1 MNLDITS
8 SNKSFGGWHK
18 QYRHRSTVLDCEMRF
33 AIYLPPQAL
42 TGQKV
47 PVLYWLSGLTCT
59 DENFMQK
66 AGAQRI
72 AAELGIAL
80 VAPDTSPRG
89 EGVPDDPGYDLGMGA
104 GFYVNATQHPW
115 RAHYQMYDY
124 VTRELPELIETH
136 FPVST
141 RRAISGH
148 SMGGHGALI
157 AALREPGRYRSVS
170 AFSPISHP
178 SRAPWGQKALGAYLG
193 NNPLLWQEWDACQLL
208 RHHDCQPLPTLVEVG
223 LDDPFLTEQ
232 LGIDALAEIAA
243 AKAWPLELHRHAGY
257 DHSYYFVAS
266 FIEAHLRFH
275 ASHLGDPARE

>member
-1 MNLDITS
+1 MCWGARCAS
-8 SNKSFGGWHK
+8 P
-18 QYRHRSTVLDCEMRF
+18 STCR
-33 AIYLPPQAL
+33 PQAL

-80 VAPDTSPRG
+80 VAPDQPRG
-89 EGVPDDPGYDLGMGA
+89 EGVADDPGYDLGMG
-104 GFYVNATQHPW
+104 
-115 RAHYQMYDY
+115 R
-124 VTRELPELIETH
+124 
-136 FPVST
+136 VST
-141 RRAISGH
+141 STPPRPLAGSLPDVRLRHPGSCPSSSRPTSRSRRSAPS
-148 SMGGHGALI
+148 AATPWEATAPLI

-178 SRAPWGQKALGAYLG
+178 SRCPGARRPSAPTSATTPCCGR
-193 NNPLLWQEWDACQLL
+193 EWDACQLL
-208 RHHDCQPLPTLVEVG
+208 RHHDSPPLPTPG
-223 LDDPFLTEQ
+223 GRGAGRPFLAEQ
-232 LGIDALAEIAA
+232 LGIDTLAEVAA
-243 AKAWPLELHRHAGY
+243 TRAWPPTLNRHAGY

-275 ASHLGDPARE
+275 ASHLGEPAWG

>member
-1 MNLDITS
+1 MNLDIIS

-33 AIYLPPQAL
+33 AIYLPPLAL

-115 RAHYQMYDY
+115 RDHYQMYDY

>member
-1 MNLDITS
+1 MNLEIIS
-8 SNKSFGGWHK
+8 SNKSVGGWHK
-18 QYRHRSTVLDCEMRF
+18 RYRHHASVLGCEMNF

-89 EGVPDDPGYDLGMGA
+89 DGVADDPGYDLGMGA
-104 GFYVNATQHPW
+104 GFYVNASQSPW
-115 RAHYQMYDY
+115 QAHYQMYDY
-124 VTRELPELIETH
+124 VTRELPDLIETH

-170 AFSPISHP
+170 AFSPICHP
-178 SRAPWGQKALGAYLG
+178 SRCPWGQKALGAYLG
-193 NNPLLWQEWDACQLL
+193 SNPLLWQEWDACQLL
-208 RHHDCQPLPTLVEVG
+208 RHQPVTPLPTLVDVG
-223 LDDPFLTEQ
+223 LDDPFLAEQ
-232 LGIDALAEIAA
+232 LHIDALAEVAA
-243 AKAWPLELHRHAGY
+243 SKGVAAG
-257 DHSYYFVAS
+257 AQPPRG
-266 FIEAHLRFH
+266 L
-275 ASHLGDPARE
+275 